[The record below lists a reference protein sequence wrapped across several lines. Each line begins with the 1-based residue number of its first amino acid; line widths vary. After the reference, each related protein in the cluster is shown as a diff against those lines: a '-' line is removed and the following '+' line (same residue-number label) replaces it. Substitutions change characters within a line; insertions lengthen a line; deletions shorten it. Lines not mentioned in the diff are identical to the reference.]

1 MNLQLLKDFLA
12 TLEFTCEFTSNDCI
26 YQDFDAKTPS
36 INLFNIDDKIKEL
49 KKLIDIEEQKI
60 VKERFNFLVNQRES
74 IKSEMCTTF
83 HELAQKNPDK
93 VIKIIS
99 NNVKITSD
107 WSEIISIDLSQNDT
121 TFEVMN
127 NGGENVSI
135 SIDDLG
141 EEDLITLID
150 FMVN

>member
-1 MNLQLLKDFLA
+1 MNLQLLKEFLA
-12 TLEFTCEFTSNDCI
+12 TLEYTCGMTSNDNV
-26 YQDFDAKTPS
+26 YKDFSDKTPS
-36 INLFNIDDKIKEL
+36 IKLFNIEDKMEEL
-49 KKLIDIEEQKI
+49 QKLIDIEEEKI

-127 NGGENVSI
+127 NGGEQI
-135 SIDDLG
+135 FITIEDLY
-141 EEDLITLID
+141 EDDLITLID